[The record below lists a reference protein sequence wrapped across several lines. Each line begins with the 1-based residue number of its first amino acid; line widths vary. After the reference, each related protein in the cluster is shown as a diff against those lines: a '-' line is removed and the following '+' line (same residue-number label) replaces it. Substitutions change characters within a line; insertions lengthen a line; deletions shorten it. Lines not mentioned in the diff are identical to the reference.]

1 MVAFEDGPN
10 ELMIKLPLF
19 LHANLERVLAWLSEG
34 DSLTR
39 YMQDFVQVA
48 SAYISM
54 YDQGE
59 VPANLLS

>member
-1 MVAFEDGPN
+1 MVAFEDAPN
-10 ELMIKLPLF
+10 GLMLKLPLF

-39 YMQDFVQVA
+39 YMQDFVHVA

-59 VPANLLS
+59 VPANLLL